1 MSLKP
6 SKILVPIGFSEQS
19 ILALKQALKF
29 AEINNSKVFLLTV
42 IEERSIINNLFLD
55 DKSSELK
62 KKIHTKLSNI
72 IDSFKS
78 QYNVEIELIIT
89 QRKI

>member
-1 MSLKP
+1 MYFCLSKNNNYMSLKP

-55 DKSSELK
+55 TGTM
-62 KKIHTKLSNI
+62 IGI
-72 IDSFKS
+72 ISCILFTNRQDSLFHK
-78 QYNVEIELIIT
+78 NVS
-89 QRKI
+89 